1 MLSSI
6 TPLGERGRASSWAV
20 TATAYV
26 VGSVVAGA
34 LLGALLG
41 LTGAGLYAGSAAVL
55 PGSPSV
61 GGGTVLALLAVLGLA
76 GAALD
81 LRLGGLAL
89 PTISRQV
96 DEDWL
101 ARYRNWV
108 YGGGFGLQLGL
119 GVVTIVTTSTVY
131 LTLAAALLSGS
142 VWAGLAIGSVFGLVR
157 ALPLLAVRGVSS
169 PDALG
174 VAFARLEAARRPVA
188 TAAVATL
195 GALSVGAAT
204 LALSAGGTA

>member
-6 TPLGERGRASSWAV
+6 TPLGERGRASRWGV

-26 VGSVVAGA
+26 AGSVVSGA
-34 LLGALLG
+34 LLGSLLG
-41 LTGAGLYAGSAAVL
+41 LTGAGLYALIAVL
-55 PGSPSV
+55 PGSPTV
-61 GGGTVLALLAVLGLA
+61 GGGTVLAVLAVLGLA